1 MRTKKIANM
10 SPGRILLGSFLLV
23 ITIGTIL
30 LSLPQARLIDIS
42 FIDLLFTATS
52 ATCVTGLQV
61 VPMSYFTTFGQCIVL
76 ALIQI
81 GGLGLMT
88 LSFFLISL
96 IMNLRLITKLVAG
109 QILEFELYGKIKT
122 FLSLII
128 GITFLS
134 ELAGAITLYFPF
146 SKIFSTKQAIFHSI
160 FHSISAFCNAGT
172 CLLESNMT
180 SYIKQPAIL
189 IPISMLIFLGGI
201 GFIVWYEIGNHLFNK
216 MKRNRQEGGEP
227 KKVTYSLHTRIVL
240 LTSVILIVLGALF
253 FLLLERNN
261 TLQELT
267 TFEKIINSFFMSITT
282 RTAGF
287 NTANVAH
294 MALPTLFI
302 FIILMFVG
310 TSPNST
316 GSGIKTTTFTIFLS
330 SIASFA
336 KNKSSVEILGRKIP
350 SNQIY
355 KTTVIVA
362 LALSWIGITTFA
374 LLLTDKGFSF
384 IQILFESVSAFS
396 TSGLSTGIT
405 PYLSQLGKASL
416 IITMIIGRI
425 GSLTLVLALTTKKE
439 VQLYSY
445 PEERVIIG

>member
-1 MRTKKIANM
+1 
-10 SPGRILLGSFLLV
+10 
-23 ITIGTIL
+23 
-30 LSLPQARLIDIS
+30 
-42 FIDLLFTATS
+42 
-52 ATCVTGLQV
+52 
-61 VPMSYFTTFGQCIVL
+61 
-76 ALIQI
+76 
-81 GGLGLMT
+81 
-88 LSFFLISL
+88 
-96 IMNLRLITKLVAG
+96 MNLRLITKLVAG
-109 QILEFELYGKIKT
+109 QILEFEFYGKIKT

-128 GITFLS
+128 GMTFLS
-134 ELAGAITLYFPF
+134 ELIGAIALYIPLSKVFPA
-146 SKIFSTKQAIFHSI
+146 KQAIFHSV

-180 SYIKQPAIL
+180 SYIKQPAVL
-189 IPISMLIFLGGI
+189 IPVSALIFLGGI
-201 GFIVWYEIGNHLFNK
+201 GFVVWYEIGNHVFTK
-216 MKRNRQEGGEP
+216 VKRKKEENEEP
-227 KKVTYSLHTRIVL
+227 KKVTFSLHTRIVL
-240 LTSVILIVLGALF
+240 LTSALLIVLGALF
-253 FLLLERNN
+253 FLILERNN
-261 TLQELT
+261 TLQGLST
-267 TFEKIINSFFMSITT
+267 IEKIVNSFFMSITT

-330 SIASFA
+330 TIASFA

-350 SNQIY
+350 PSQIY

-362 LALSWIGITTFA
+362 LALCWIGITTFA

-405 PYLSQLGKASL
+405 PYLSQLGKTFL
-416 IITMIIGRI
+416 VITMIIGRI
-425 GSLTLVLALTTKKE
+425 GSLTLVLALTAKKE